1 MRIQLIR
8 GATLRF
14 SYAGRN
20 FIIDPC
26 FSAKHTMP
34 SWAGKSLNPLVD
46 LGCSPLEVIEGIEM
60 AIISHLH
67 SDHFDSVA
75 RKLLPK
81 EMLVFCQPSDEP
93 GIRNKGFY
101 NVTPIENEIS
111 WNGIT
116 ITRFPGQHGTGEVL
130 KEMGNV
136 AGFVFQAE
144 AEPAIYWTGDTIWC
158 NVVKDV
164 IKRTQPKIIV
174 THSCGAVWRNSTPI
188 VMDATQT
195 IDLCHSAPKS
205 TVIATHMDSFDHAT
219 VSREFLRE
227 YANANCCCSQVLS
240 LPCPR
245 HLPKPAHIFCRITA

>member
-46 LGCSPLEVIEGIEM
+46 LGCSPLEVIEGIE
-60 AIISHLH
+60 
-67 SDHFDSVA
+67 
-75 RKLLPK
+75 
-81 EMLVFCQPSDEP
+81 
-93 GIRNKGFY
+93 
-101 NVTPIENEIS
+101 
-111 WNGIT
+111 
-116 ITRFPGQHGTGEVL
+116 
-130 KEMGNV
+130 
-136 AGFVFQAE
+136 
-144 AEPAIYWTGDTIWC
+144 C

-195 IDLCHSAPKS
+195 INLCHSAPKS

-227 YANANCCCSQVLS
+227 YANANNVSPENLLIPNDMEQYT
-240 LPCPR
+240 
-245 HLPKPAHIFCRITA
+245 FD